1 MGVFLPEVWAGR
13 GMTEMTRKNA
23 NDTSK
28 KHEIKDKNDRHDENH
43 RHDKNDKKQ
52 KIIIRMVKT

>member
-1 MGVFLPEVWAGR
+1 
-13 GMTEMTRKNA
+13 MTEMTRKNA